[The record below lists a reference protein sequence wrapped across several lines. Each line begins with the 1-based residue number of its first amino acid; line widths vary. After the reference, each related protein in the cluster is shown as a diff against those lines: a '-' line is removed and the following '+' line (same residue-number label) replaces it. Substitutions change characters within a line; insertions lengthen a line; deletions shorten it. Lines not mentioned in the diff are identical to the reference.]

1 MSVTPSAPYLRRIT
15 PAGWAVTAWLAGLAF
30 TFLLRV
36 RLPGQERAD
45 ILAGVAFL
53 RWDGLTLLALAT
65 ALAVRG
71 GALLARRPAAALRHL
86 LAAAV
91 VGTTPLSVTAIPLAQ
106 YLAVDVALYV
116 VAASRPAREANRAL
130 LLALGVLVAYL
141 AVRLLSGWS
150 VGTTGALAV
159 GLTAAVA
166 WLLGRFERQ
175 SRTHAEETRV
185 QAAERAAERAVAAER
200 LRVAREMHDTV
211 AHSIG
216 IVALQAGA
224 ARRVITTQPDAARQA
239 LAEIETASRD
249 TLAGLRRMVGALRTP
264 DTGPEPPASGEP
276 HGAGHPGLPDMP
288 GLAALDRLTA
298 LTAAAGVH
306 VAVRRT
312 GASRPLP
319 PDLDLSA
326 FRLVQEAV
334 TNVVRHSGAD
344 SCTVTVDHRDPASLT
359 VTVEDPGPRPGHERA
374 RTGGG
379 SGHGLIGMRER
390 VGLLH
395 GRFEAGPR
403 PTGGFRVTAR
413 LPVPSPSTSPSP
425 PPATPRPGATTP

>member
-1 MSVTPSAPYLRRIT
+1 MSVTTSAPYLRRIT
-15 PAGWAVTAWLAGLAF
+15 PAGWTVTAWLAGLAF

-36 RLPGQERAD
+36 RLPGQEQAD
-45 ILAGVAFL
+45 VLAGVAFL

-71 GALLARRPAAALRHL
+71 GLLLARRPAAALRHL

-116 VAASRPAREANRAL
+116 IAASRPAREANRAL
-130 LLALGVLVAYL
+130 LLALGVPVAYL
-141 AVRLLSGWS
+141 AARLLSGWS

-185 QAAERAAERAVAAER
+185 RDAERAAERAVTAER

-239 LAEIETASRD
+239 LAEIEAASRD

-264 DTGPEPPASGEP
+264 DQDTGAEPSAPGDP
-276 HGAGHPGLPDMP
+276 HGAGPAGLPDMP
-288 GLAALDRLTA
+288 GLDALDRLTA
-298 LTAAAGVH
+298 LTAAAGVRLTVH
-306 VAVRRT
+306 RT
-312 GASRPLP
+312 GAPRPLP
-319 PDLDLSA
+319 PDIDLSA
-326 FRLVQEAV
+326 FRLVQESV

-344 SCTVTVDHRDPASLT
+344 SCTVTVDHRDPASLV

-403 PTGGFRVTAR
+403 SAGGFRVTAH
-413 LPVPSPSTSPSP
+413 LPVPSPSTPASPSP
-425 PPATPRPGATTP
+425 ST